1 MVELQAGAIAR
12 SSSITA
18 CSSPATQSC
27 ARRSSAWPCRRPHS
41 SPRCLR
47 ILRAIVLS
55 QDQDSANHF
64 SVPFFMTTHQSVW
77 SKLLGAWAPFADAA
91 NVGSPSRNA
100 RKGFLFRRDSEVG
113 GTNERHQISYGTA
126 ALEQL
131 KREFLKNAQVR
142 ELSSEEALQE
152 CLRAQVIPFWPAPTS
167 GPSNRV
173 AKPRRPRLLNVV
185 QCWRRAEVEL
195 SCSSA
200 RTVYMGF
207 SDPRTVE
214 ATVLGWLPFVDEIVL
229 VKPSL
234 RRLRSTKSG
243 ASEC

>member
-1 MVELQAGAIAR
+1 
-12 SSSITA
+12 
-18 CSSPATQSC
+18 
-27 ARRSSAWPCRRPHS
+27 
-41 SPRCLR
+41 
-47 ILRAIVLS
+47 
-55 QDQDSANHF
+55 
-64 SVPFFMTTHQSVW
+64 MTKHQSVS
-77 SKLLGAWAPFADAA
+77 SKLLGAWAPLAHAA
-91 NVGSPSRNA
+91 SAGSPSTEA
-100 RKGFLFRRDSEVG
+100 RKGFLFWRESEVG
-113 GTNERHQISYGTA
+113 GTKECRQIVYGTA

-152 CLRAQVIPFWPAPTS
+152 CLRAQVVPFWPAPTS

-173 AKPRRPRLLNVV
+173 AKPRRPRLLNAV
-185 QCWRRAEVEL
+185 QCWRRPAVEL
-195 SCSSA
+195 SSTLT

-243 ASEC
+243 ARLRHAGFSFKSPILAASRLCRSCAIIFSEDLGRGTQFSKRKRSGSD